1 MRTTNIGGKKVELRA
16 SPLALLFYRQ
26 TFGKELLD
34 DFKDLQ
40 SLEVLAKKNPNNFRF
55 EDLRLMDFFQL
66 AYALNKAAG
75 KPSEFFPSYEEWL
88 YGIELDLGDMD
99 WIADVVYE
107 AAEGFFRTGEF
118 APKPN
123 SK

>member
-26 TFGKELLD
+26 EFGKDLLD

-40 SLEVLAKKNPNNFRF
+40 SLEALAKKSSESFRF

-75 KPSEFFPSYEEWL
+75 KPSEFCPNYEEWL
-88 YGIELDLGDMD
+88 YGIELDLGEMD

-107 AAEGFFRTGEF
+107 AADGFFRSGEPS
-118 APKPN
+118 PK
-123 SK
+123 